1 MTPAIASV
9 ILSSIAILISLFG
22 TLRLA
27 VRNTRM
33 QEWSYRQ
40 KVGDE
45 LSALTNL
52 LTQSELLTQRE
63 QQRNVMMQREAR
75 RLLLHSPD
83 APVVMSTLKA
93 IEESTAAA
101 NEKIAVHA
109 DLRNSLNALWQM
121 DKPTADQ
128 LATVQKMKA
137 AVQQEL
143 TKLQDLERVKEER
156 YQNFMESAAKVA

>member
-27 VRNTRM
+27 VRNTQM

-45 LSALTNL
+45 LSALMNL

-63 QQRNVMMQREAR
+63 QQRNAMMLREAR
-75 RLLLHSPD
+75 RLLLQSAD
-83 APVVMSTLKA
+83 DPVVMTTIKA
-93 IEESTAAA
+93 IEESKAAA
-101 NEKIAVHA
+101 NEKIALHA
-109 DLRNSLNALWQM
+109 DLRKSLNALWQM

-137 AVQQEL
+137 STQQEL
-143 TKLQDLERVKEER
+143 TKLQDLERMREER
-156 YQNFMESAAKVA
+156 YQNFMESAAKVS

>member
-9 ILSSIAILISLFG
+9 VLSSLAILISIFG

-27 VRNTRM
+27 ARNTQL
-33 QEWSYRQ
+33 QEWGYRQ

-45 LSALTNL
+45 LSALNNL

-63 QQRNVMMQREAR
+63 QQRNAMMQHEAR
-75 RLLLHSPD
+75 RLLLRSPGD
-83 APVVMSTLKA
+83 SVITSTLKA
-93 IEESTAAA
+93 IEESKAVAA
-101 NEKIAVHA
+101 EKVSVQA
-109 DLRNSLNALWQM
+109 DIRKSLAALWQM

-137 AVQQEL
+137 LVQQEL
-143 TKLQDLERVKEER
+143 TKLQDLERGKEER
-156 YQNFMESAAKVA
+156 YQSFMESSAKVP